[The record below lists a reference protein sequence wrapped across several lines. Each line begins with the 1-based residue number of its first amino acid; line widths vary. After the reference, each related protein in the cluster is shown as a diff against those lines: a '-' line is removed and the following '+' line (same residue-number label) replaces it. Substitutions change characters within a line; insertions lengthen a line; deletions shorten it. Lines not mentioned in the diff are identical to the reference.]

1 MKEKAIEVLKSLCDK
16 DIDVIMEAANGLMEV
31 FDDDENKSLIN
42 KEQQEVFET
51 LVDGYGEMNVYA
63 AVIIKMMEK

>member
-1 MKEKAIEVLKSLCDK
+1 MKNKAIEVLNSLCYK
-16 DIDVIMEAANGLMEV
+16 DINVIMGAANGLLEV
-31 FDDDENKSLIN
+31 FDDDKNKSLIN

-63 AVIIKMMEK
+63 AVIMKMMEK